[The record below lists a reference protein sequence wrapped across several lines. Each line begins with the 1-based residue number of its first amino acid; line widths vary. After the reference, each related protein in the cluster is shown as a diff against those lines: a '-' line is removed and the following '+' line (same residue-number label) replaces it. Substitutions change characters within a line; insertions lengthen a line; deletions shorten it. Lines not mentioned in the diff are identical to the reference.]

1 MKKGLKNERMDEHL
15 TLAGKSLRPGY
26 GRQSGVTFCWK
37 IRPWDT
43 LSNRRM
49 VADLILSDMENHDG
63 VFGGSNVFIERFRS
77 MPTGKEK

>member
-1 MKKGLKNERMDEHL
+1 MKEGLKNERMDEYL
-15 TLAGKSLRPGY
+15 TGTRKEFEAWIWETIGGNFR
-26 GRQSGVTFCWK
+26 WK
-37 IRPWDT
+37 VCPRDT
-43 LSNRRM
+43 PSNRRM